1 MKYTPEE
8 VIQFVQEEDI
18 KFIRLAFCNVYG
30 KQHNVAIMPSE
41 LKRAF
46 AYGIAFDAS
55 AVDGFGG
62 EIRSDLLLHPDP
74 STLIQLPWRPEQGKA
89 VRMFCDISYP
99 DGRPFER
106 DTRNILKKAVA
117 DASALGCQ
125 FAFGAE
131 MEFYLF
137 RVDEYGDTTKIP
149 YDRAGYMDIAPD
161 DKGETIRRE
170 ICLMLE
176 QMGIQPESSHHE
188 SGPGQN
194 EIDFHYAGPLKTADN
209 IFLFK
214 QIVRA
219 VAASNGFHSSFLPK
233 PLPDQAGSGL
243 HINLSLTMDGKNLF
257 EGDIAPDSIPGSF
270 MAGIL
275 RHSRE
280 LTAFTNPLPNSYLR
294 FGCDEAP
301 RYVSWS
307 RQNRSQLVRI
317 PQVKGDNCRMEL
329 RSPDPACNP
338 YLAIGLVLAA
348 GLDGIENRMEL
359 SAPVNRNLFIPG
371 EATGLGL
378 ETLPASLEE
387 AVEAAKNSEFLHKFL
402 PDELSRRYYAEA
414 LRRCK
419 ALKNASDPA
428 EYERV
433 HYFNAI

>member
-137 RVDEYGDTTKIP
+137 RVDEYGDTSKIP

-194 EIDFHYAGPLKTADN
+194 EIDFRYSDPLTAADHA
-209 IFLFK
+209 ITFHTV
-214 QIVRA
+214 VRT
-219 VAASNGFHSSFLPK
+219 VAAQNGLCANFSPK
-233 PLPDQAGSGL
+233 PLPDWDGNGM
-243 HINLSLTMDGKNLF
+243 HINISAQCDEAAQPLPSV
-257 EGDIAPDSIPGSF
+257 I
-270 MAGIL
+270 AGIL
-275 RHSRE
+275 ENIRDMT
-280 LTAFTNPLPNSYLR
+280 LFLNPCEESYRRL
-294 FGCDEAP
+294 GHDKAP
-301 RYVSWS
+301 QYVTWS
-307 RQNRSQLVRI
+307 AENRSQLIRI
-317 PQVKGDNCRMEL
+317 PAAVGEYRRAEL
-329 RSPDPACNP
+329 RSADPTANP
-338 YLAIGLVLAA
+338 YIAYALLIYA
-348 GLDGIENRMEL
+348 GMY
-359 SAPVNRNLFIPG
+359 
-371 EATGLGL
+371 GL
-378 ETLPASLEE
+378 EHELQLPPASDFNVYTAPAEVLEGLKKLPGSLY
-387 AVEAAKNSEFLHKFL
+387 EAAALAGASAFINEHL
-402 PDELSRRYYAEA
+402 PETVISAYRHR
-414 LRRCK
+414 
-419 ALKNASDPA
+419 
-428 EYERV
+428 
-433 HYFNAI
+433 